1 MRCSSS
7 FSFRRITR
15 GLFLVLSA
23 VLLGTGC
30 ASTAPYTLG
39 PVKTDDPDRTPT
51 PRPEAVPENMYWD
64 RIDLSLFY
72 QAQKPLN
79 LNWTARTVGTALGV
93 AEPDEADNV
102 NVMDE
107 PPNSSWYT
115 RRHYYD
121 RMSHAELARG
131 PNARAAT
138 GAAAGPQRSGTWTV
152 TSGKFEGAG
161 RGFVIE
167 DPRGD
172 TYLLKLDGP
181 SYPELTSSAEVIST
195 KIFYAAGYFVPQ
207 NTVTYLHPDSL
218 VIEDGAE
225 VRSGNGTRPM
235 RRSDIEEML
244 EPYDRRADGTIRAL
258 ASKYVDG
265 RPLGPFN
272 FLGARDD
279 DPNDRVRHEQRRE
292 LRGLRVIGSWL
303 NDADRRAANTL
314 NVYTDAEYV
323 KHYLLDMGST
333 LGANASGIHKP
344 IHGQA
349 YMIDQRLIPQALLS
363 FGTFRFPWWHVDP
376 EPRYPSVGY
385 FRADVFK
392 PGDWVPTYPN
402 PAFEKMT
409 RRDAFWGAKIVMSFR
424 DDDLEAIVE
433 TAQMSNPEAE
443 AHLIDLLQQ
452 RRDAIGRYWF
462 ARINPLDRFAV
473 RSGPVADRT
482 TAASGAPHLHFEDL
496 AVTGGLAGAAD
507 RHYVARWFHDSDAL
521 GPPQTVEDPVLPLT
535 VDGVAL
541 ADVLNARGASTP
553 ESRVVSVELRTRN
566 AADALSSLIR
576 VYVHVPS
583 NGAPRVVGLERE

>member
-1 MRCSSS
+1 MPLLSSLL
-7 FSFRRITR
+7 FRRPTR
-15 GLFLVLSA
+15 GVLLVLSA
-23 VLLGTGC
+23 VLLCTGC
-30 ASTAPYTLG
+30 ASNAPYTLG
-39 PVKTDDPDRTPT
+39 PVKTNDPDRTSI
-51 PRPEAVPENMYWD
+51 PRPESVPENMYWD

-72 QAQKPLN
+72 QMQKPLN
-79 LNWTARTVGTALGV
+79 LNWTARSVGTALGV
-93 AEPDEADNV
+93 AHPDEADNV

-131 PNARAAT
+131 PNTRDAT
-138 GAAAGPQRSGTWTV
+138 GPAAGPDRSGTWTV

-207 NTVTYLHPDSL
+207 NTVTYVHPDRL
-218 VIEDGAE
+218 RIDDDAE
-225 VRSGNGTRPM
+225 VTSGNGTRPM
-235 RRSDIEEML
+235 ERSDIEDML
-244 EPYDRRADGTIRAL
+244 EPYDRRTDGTIRVL

-265 RPLGPFN
+265 RPIGPFN
-272 FLGARDD
+272 FRGTRND
-279 DPNDRVRHEQRRE
+279 DPNDRVRHEHRRE

-314 NVYTDAEYV
+314 NVYTDGGYL

-333 LGANASGIHKP
+333 LGANASGIHQP

-349 YMIDQRLIPQALLS
+349 YIIDQRLIPQALLS
-363 FGTFRFPWWHVDP
+363 LGTFRFPWWHVDP

-385 FRADVFK
+385 FRADIFK
-392 PGDWVPTYPN
+392 PGDWAPTYPN
-402 PAFEKMT
+402 PAFEKTT

-424 DDDLEAIVE
+424 DDDLKAIVE

-443 AHLIDLLQQ
+443 AHLLDLLQQ

-462 ARINPLDRFAV
+462 ARVNPLDRFAV
-473 RSGPVADRT
+473 RTGPVADRSSST
-482 TAASGAPHLHFEDL
+482 SGPPHVHFEDL
-496 AVTGGLAGAAD
+496 AVTGGLATAAD
-507 RHYVARWFHDSDAL
+507 REYVARWYHDGETL
-521 GPPQTVEDPVLPLT
+521 GAVQTTDEPVLPLS
-535 VDGVAL
+535 VDGTAL
-541 ADVLNARGASTP
+541 TDVLDARGASAP
-553 ESRVVSVELRTRN
+553 EARVVHVDVRTRN
-566 AADALSSLIR
+566 ASGDLSTTTR
-576 VYVHVPS
+576 VYIHVPS
-583 NGAPRVVGLERE
+583 SGRPRVAGLERK